1 MTSIGLLARRA
12 VNSSAA
18 AITAVILTVAHTGDG
33 PQVGND
39 RTRARCDEFHKP
51 FWRLGRPDS
60 SFLHRAQKTDSRTK
74 EIDQLHSIYK
84 VDWGTVLG
92 EGAFGRVYPAKH
104 RDTGEKVALK
114 KISKRY
120 TNSTSFRSETDAL
133 LRIYENGGHPN
144 ILGLRDLYR
153 DEKYYYLILD
163 LVPGGEMFDHLIEY
177 GSYSE
182 DDASR
187 LVQEILS
194 ALAFL
199 HSIGITHADLKA
211 ENILLCEK
219 KQGSET
225 VKLIDFGCARSVLYH
240 KGIATD
246 EEIEDRIKSNPTP
259 PMTHQLTEHLS
270 PSAKDFIK
278 SLMNPDPD
286 QRLSA
291 VAALRHSWIR
301 GERTPT
307 EKILGSDCKLAM
319 NQDLRQK
326 LATGIF
332 AALVVE
338 GMKAEIDNES
348 SLSDASSRTHI
359 LKRAFEVFDDQ
370 GKGFVN
376 EADLSR
382 VITKV
387 TGAELSRND
396 QRNMISIAF

>member
-1 MTSIGLLARRA
+1 
-12 VNSSAA
+12 V
-18 AITAVILTVAHTGDG
+18 
-33 PQVGND
+33 
-39 RTRARCDEFHKP
+39 
-51 FWRLGRPDS
+51 
-60 SFLHRAQKTDSRTK
+60 SR
-74 EIDQLHSIYK
+74 I
-84 VDWGTVLG
+84 
-92 EGAFGRVYPAKH
+92 
-104 RDTGEKVALK
+104 
-114 KISKRY
+114 
-120 TNSTSFRSETDAL
+120 
-133 LRIYENGGHPN
+133 
-144 ILGLRDLYR
+144 
-153 DEKYYYLILD
+153 
-163 LVPGGEMFDHLIEY
+163 
-177 GSYSE
+177 
-182 DDASR
+182 
-187 LVQEILS
+187 
-194 ALAFL
+194 
-199 HSIGITHADLKA
+199 
-211 ENILLCEK
+211 
-219 KQGSET
+219 
-225 VKLIDFGCARSVLYH
+225 

-259 PMTHQLTEHLS
+259 PMTHQLTGHLS

-319 NQDLRQK
+319 YQDLRHK

-332 AALVVE
+332 AALVDE
-338 GMKAEIDNES
+338 GMKAETDNELS
-348 SLSDASSRTHI
+348 SSDASSRTHI

-396 QRNMISIAF
+396 QQNMISIAKRRRSRGSNGLSLSDFSLLLRSLDSHEHHPRGEHIYKAGDTGDAMYFITSGKASIILKPCIFLTGIIDGNSNLTTTLRLKSQQRKVI